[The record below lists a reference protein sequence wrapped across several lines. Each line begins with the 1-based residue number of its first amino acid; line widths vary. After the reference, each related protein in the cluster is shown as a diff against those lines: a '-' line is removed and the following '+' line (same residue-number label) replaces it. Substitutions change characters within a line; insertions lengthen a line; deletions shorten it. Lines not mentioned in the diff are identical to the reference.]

1 MKRNVTFVMGATA
14 SGKTTFINNHFSP
27 DESTVILNVY
37 DYQQKAYNEA
47 GFKRL
52 IPFED
57 QIKCLYKANEDLLAD
72 IIDNLKNSKN
82 VIVEQTFYRAKR
94 RIRYINA
101 IKEEVKDVQIEVY
114 VMCPSD
120 LIWEKYVSKR
130 QLAHPFS
137 QLKSNAQQIEFPNP
151 SEGFDNIYEVVDNV
165 IKLRMD
171 EPNPE
176 IVENARAELLKES
189 EKIKL

>member
-1 MKRNVTFVMGATA
+1 M
-14 SGKTTFINNHFSP
+14 
-27 DESTVILNVY
+27 Y

-47 GFKRL
+47 GFKRF
-52 IPFED
+52 IPYQEQF
-57 QIKCLYKANEDLLAD
+57 KCLYKANEKLLAD
-72 IIDNLKNSKN
+72 IIDNLKNRKN

-94 RIRYINA
+94 RIRYIDA

-120 LIWEKYVSKR
+120 LIWKKYVSKR

>member
-1 MKRNVTFVMGATA
+1 MNRKVTFVIGATA
-14 SGKTTFINNHFSP
+14 SGKTTFIKNHFSSNA
-27 DESTVILNVY
+27 DTLILNVY

-52 IPFED
+52 IPYQEQF
-57 QIKCLYKANEDLLAD
+57 KCLYKANEKLLAD
-72 IIDNLKNSKN
+72 IIDNLKNRKN

-94 RIRYINA
+94 RIRYIDA
-101 IKEEVKDVQIEVY
+101 IKEEVKDVQVEVY

-120 LIWEKYVSKR
+120 LILEKYVSKR
-130 QLAHPFS
+130 QLAHSFS

-151 SEGFDNIYEVVDNV
+151 SEGFDNIYEVADNV
-165 IKLRMD
+165 IKLRMS